1 MTRLRGYDYA
11 RGGYYFVT
19 VCTHNRAEW
28 FGRIENGN
36 MTPNEYGNIVSSC
49 WDDLLSHYANVKLD
63 EFVVM
68 PNHVHG
74 IIVIENNVGNG
85 LKPFPTQHGLSEIMR
100 GFKTFS
106 SRRINETINNGIK
119 FHWQKSFY
127 DKIVRDE
134 KSLDDIRKYIRENPF
149 KWESDSE
156 NPDVIRDSLLP
167 RLMSGK
173 TRV

>member
-1 MTRLRGYDYA
+1 MRDRKLTRLKNYDYA
-11 RGGYYFVT
+11 QNGHYFVT
-19 VCTHNRAEW
+19 ACTQDRSEW
-28 FGRIENGN
+28 FGGIGNGK
-36 MTPNEYGNIVSSC
+36 MTPNEYGNIVLAC
-49 WDDLLSHYANVKLD
+49 WNDLPNHYANIKLD

-106 SRRINETINNGIK
+106 SRRINETINNGTK

-127 DKIVRDE
+127 DKIIRDE
-134 KSLDDIRKYIRENPF
+134 KSLYDIRKYIQENPLKWEFDRENHR
-149 KWESDSE
+149 KTGERYE
-156 NPDVIRDSLLP
+156 TI
-167 RLMSGK
+167 SGI
-173 TRV
+173 